1 MINRFIF
8 RLIAWS
14 FVWNIKF
21 KTITKIVVLVV
32 IILTIKYINKMY
44 LGMYLFD
51 TSLAET
57 EDTNQNKPSDVGIVK
72 WWQLA
77 IVLSLISGVLF
88 VVVYQVIMLINGI
101 DDMSKFLVERISE
114 ETSKT
119 LTQMENFKHGSF
131 IKTENIIKRVTENLS
146 DTMAQNISE
155 KITQN
160 VYEDINDLTNRVSNL
175 ENKFDAIVEL
185 AKRLKK

>member
-1 MINRFIF
+1 
-8 RLIAWS
+8 
-14 FVWNIKF
+14 
-21 KTITKIVVLVV
+21 
-32 IILTIKYINKMY
+32 
-44 LGMYLFD
+44 
-51 TSLAET
+51 
-57 EDTNQNKPSDVGIVK
+57 
-72 WWQLA
+72 
-77 IVLSLISGVLF
+77 
-88 VVVYQVIMLINGI
+88 MLINGI